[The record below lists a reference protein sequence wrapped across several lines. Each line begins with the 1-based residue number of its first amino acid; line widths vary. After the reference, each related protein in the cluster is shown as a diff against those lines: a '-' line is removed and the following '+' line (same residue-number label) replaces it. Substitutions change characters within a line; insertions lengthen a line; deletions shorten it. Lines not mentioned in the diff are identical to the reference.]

1 MLKRREDVQESRRRL
16 FLQNVRQRGEEKR
29 WEMRG
34 GEDEVR
40 FPSSSSLSLSPSL
53 SLSFARLR
61 LL

>member
-40 FPSSSSLSLSPSL
+40 FPSSSSSSSLSL